1 MARRSKQQNIRPAK
15 ATREAEAPRSAA
27 WWHVALL
34 LSVSLAI
41 YANALGNGFVSD
53 DDFQVLSNKLITD
66 WRNIPKMF
74 TTNVWAFAEET
85 TTNYYRPLHMVIYLV
100 EYHLF
105 GYDAFLW
112 HLANLAFHMSALV
125 AAYFLVRALA
135 GEQLALWAGLWFALH
150 PVHVEAVVWVA
161 VLTDLLCGLALFL
174 GVYFHHRAR
183 SGARPALMLSLAA
196 FSFFCGLLMKETAIV
211 FPGLIVAYEF
221 LYRRESPAAILRG
234 AWRYL
239 PYAAVLAI
247 YIPMRLHAL
256 GRFAPSA
263 GMHFQLTPY
272 EMFLSV
278 PVLFAQYIG
287 KLLLP
292 INLNYYY
299 VYEPVRAFGWKPA
312 AAMLLLAGVVAAVFR
327 LRKTQPLLAFAVA
340 WFVITLA
347 PVLSIPNVGE
357 NVFTERYLYIPS
369 LGFCIAGAW
378 GWLELRKRFPQ
389 QAAQRALTAALAALF
404 IFYAAQTVRR
414 NPDWHDDIRLF
425 TKTAEQSPRSATILM
440 NLGYIYYLHGDVDRS
455 LELYRRSL
463 DMDPDRALTHNN
475 LGNSLSSKGRYAEA
489 ISHLRRAI
497 ELKKNYFGAWLN
509 LGLVYANRK
518 EWDQAIACYREAV
531 ALRPDF
537 NEAWTAMGL
546 ALWNKGDAQGAIAA
560 YRKAVA
566 VQPDYVEARINLA
579 SALSE
584 TGALDEAIEHLNSA
598 LRANP
603 GGPHASVIHYNLG
616 INFEKKQVYRS
627 ALVEYERALAANPNF
642 PQARQKVEFWRAKL
656 PAEQPGLPLRSLPS
670 R

>member
-1 MARRSKQQNIRPAK
+1 MARRSKQQGTPPPKAMPA
-15 ATREAEAPRSAA
+15 APAPRSVA
-27 WWHVALL
+27 WWHIALL
-34 LSVSLAI
+34 LTVSLAV

-66 WRNIPKMF
+66 WHNIPKMF

-100 EYHLF
+100 EYYLF
-105 GYDAFLW
+105 GYNALFW
-112 HLANLAFHMSALV
+112 HLANLGFHLAALV

-135 GEQLALWAGLWFALH
+135 GETLALWAGLWFALH
-150 PVHVEAVVWVA
+150 PIHVEAVVWVA

-174 GVYFHHRAR
+174 GVHFHHRAR
-183 SGARPALMLSLAA
+183 CGSWPALFLTLAA
-196 FSFFCGLLMKETAIV
+196 LAFFCGLLMKETAMV
-211 FPGLIVAYEF
+211 FPTLVAAYEF
-221 LYRRESPAAILRG
+221 FYRRESLTALLRG

-239 PYAAVLAI
+239 PYLAALAL
-247 YIPMRLHAL
+247 YVPMRFHAL
-256 GRFAPSA
+256 GRFAPSS
-263 GMHFQLTPY
+263 GMHFQLTPF

-278 PVLFAQYIG
+278 PVLFAQYVG

-299 VYEPVRAFGWKPA
+299 VYEPVRAFGWQPA
-312 AAMLLLAGVVAAVFR
+312 AAMLLLAGVAAAAFW
-327 LRKTQPLLAFAVA
+327 LRKTQPLVAFALA
-340 WFVITLA
+340 WFILTLA

-369 LGFCIAGAW
+369 LGFCVVGAW
-378 GWLELRKRFPQ
+378 AWLELRKRFPQ
-389 QAAQRALTAALAALF
+389 RTAQRILAAALGLLF
-404 IFYAAQTVRR
+404 VFYTVQTVRR
-414 NPDWHDDIRLF
+414 NPDWRDDIRLF

-455 LELYRRSL
+455 IEFYRRSL
-463 DMDPDRALTHNN
+463 EIDANRALTHNN
-475 LGNSLSSKGRYAEA
+475 LGNSLSSKGRYPEA

-497 ELKKNYFGAWLN
+497 ELKQNYFGAWLN
-509 LGLVYANRK
+509 LGLVYANLK
-518 EWDQAIACYREAV
+518 DWDQAIECYRRAV
-531 ALRPDF
+531 ALRPDLS
-537 NEAWTAMGL
+537 EAWTAMGL

-560 YRKAVA
+560 YRKAVEA
-566 VQPDYVEARINLA
+566 QPDYVEALINLA

-584 TGALDEAIEHLNSA
+584 TGAPDEAIEHLYAA

-616 INFEKKQVYRS
+616 VNFEKKQVYRS
-627 ALVEYERALAANPNF
+627 ALIEYERALAANPNF
-642 PQARQKVEFWRAKL
+642 IQARQKVEFWRAKF
-656 PAEQPGLPLRSLPS
+656 PTEQPALPFRSLPS